1 MLRSLIHFSLRYR
14 FVVVLAALL
23 VMAIGVWQGPQM
35 PLDVF
40 PDFVPPEVTIQT
52 ESPGL
57 APEQVEQLVTYPIE
71 AAVSGI
77 AGIDTVRSESS
88 QGLSV
93 VTIIFEES
101 SDILADRQLL
111 TERMTEVSARLPKE
125 AKAPTLSPL
134 VSSTM
139 DLLKVG
145 ISSTKLTPL
154 DLRTFADWN
163 LAPLLRAVPGV
174 AEVSVVGG
182 EVRRMEV
189 KFDQEQMTR
198 YGVTLADL
206 TRTIS
211 GSTGTRGAG
220 YFETTNQRLLLSP
233 EDPAVDPD
241 ALGAAIVRG
250 SGGDAVRLRD
260 VAEVKLAAGPKF
272 GDALIMG
279 EPGVLLAMTSQHGAN
294 TLEATRRVEEALD
307 NYASTLEREG
317 ITLHR
322 GLHRPANFIELAIDH
337 IRDSLL
343 IGTLLVVVV
352 LLLFLRSP
360 RTALISFSSI
370 PLSLVAAMLVF
381 RAFGVTINT
390 MTLGGFAVAIGV
402 VVDDAIIDVENIVR
416 RLRLNATQA
425 APLPARLVILE
436 ASIEVRG
443 AIVYATLIV
452 IAAFIPVFTLGGV
465 QERFFAPLGLA
476 FVVATIFSLLIA
488 VTVTPAL
495 CSIFL
500 RAHAEDREPFYL
512 RWLRALHTAGLKLST
527 RLAWPLVLLVL
538 AAGAGAVALVP
549 HLEKEFLPEFREG
562 HFVIQ
567 VSTVPG
573 TSLKEM
579 NRLGASISRE
589 LLEDPRVI
597 SVEFQAGRAEQG
609 VDTWGPERAE
619 MHVELKPGLNLD
631 EAAVQAD
638 LRKLLE
644 GYPGVQSEV
653 LTFLGD
659 RIGESI
665 GGETAA
671 GIVSVYGND
680 LDILGQTSTS
690 IGKLLEA
697 TPGTADVIVK
707 SAAEGPR
714 VGIRLKPAAM
724 AQFGLLPAD
733 VMTAV
738 QTAYQGTEISQL
750 YQWGQIIPVV
760 LVGPGPEGSISGLGE
775 LPLIQPPGPTLRLGD
790 VADIFISSGHSVI
803 EHEGGRRLQRVT
815 FNTDGRPISAVMA
828 DARKSIDDKI
838 HPAGGTQIS
847 YSGAAEAESEANR
860 NLIVSSVI
868 AITIIVMILWT
879 AFRSGRHLTLILLN
893 LPFALIGGVFA
904 LAVTGVPLSLGA
916 LVGLVALFG
925 ISARNAIMM
934 ISHYEHLVLSEG
946 LPWNRETALRGAGER
961 LVPVLM
967 TALVTALA
975 LIPIAL
981 KPTAAGQEIEGPM
994 AIVILGGLVSSTL
1007 LTLLLLPALAE
1018 RFARFHPGEDA
1029 MDAAPATPH

>member
-1 MLRSLIHFSLRYR
+1 
-14 FVVVLAALL
+14 
-23 VMAIGVWQGPQM
+23 MAIGVWQAPKM

-40 PDFVPPEVTIQT
+40 PDFVPPQVTIQT

-77 AGIDTVRSESS
+77 AGIDTVHSESS

-93 VTIIFEES
+93 VSIFFDQS
-101 SDILADRQLL
+101 SEILADRQLL

-145 ISSTKLTPL
+145 LTSTKLPPL

-182 EVRRMEV
+182 EARRMEV
-189 KFDQEQMTR
+189 KFDQQQMAR

-206 TRTIS
+206 TRAVT

-220 YFETTNQRLLLSP
+220 YVETPNQRLLLSA

-241 ALGAAIVRG
+241 VLGAAIVRG

-260 VAEVKLAAGPKF
+260 VAEVNLSASPKF

-294 TLEATRRVEEALD
+294 TLEVTRRVEEALD

-322 GLHRPANFIELAIDH
+322 GLHRPANFIELAIHH

-343 IGTLLVVVV
+343 IGTLLVVAV
-352 LLLFLRSP
+352 LLLFLHSP
-360 RTALISFSSI
+360 RTALISFASI

-381 RAFGVTINT
+381 RAFGVTLNT

-416 RLRLNATQA
+416 RLQLNAAQS
-425 APLPARLVILE
+425 APLSAMQVILE

-452 IAAFIPVFTLGGV
+452 IAAFIPVFVLGGV
-465 QERFFAPLGLA
+465 QERFFAPLGQA
-476 FVVATIFSLLIA
+476 FVVATLLSLLIA

-500 RAHAEDREPFYL
+500 RGRAKDREPFYL
-512 RWLRALHTAGLKLST
+512 RWLRGLHSAGLKLAT
-527 RLAWPLVLLVL
+527 RFAWPLVLLVL
-538 AAGAGAVALVP
+538 AAGVGAVALVP
-549 HLEKEFLPEFREG
+549 KLEKEFLPEFREG

-567 VSTVPG
+567 VATAPG

-579 NRLGASISRE
+579 NRLGASISHE
-589 LLEDPRVI
+589 LLKDPRLL

-619 MHVELKPGLNLD
+619 MHVELKPDPNLN
-631 EAAVQAD
+631 EAAVQED

-671 GIVSVYGND
+671 GIVSVFGND
-680 LDILGQTSTS
+680 LDILAETSTS
-690 IGKLLEA
+690 IGKVLEE
-697 TPGTADVIVK
+697 TPGTADVIVR

-724 AQFGLLPAD
+724 EQFGLLPAD

-738 QTAYQGTEISQL
+738 QTAYQGTEVSQL

-760 LVGPGPEGSISGLGE
+760 LVGPGPEGSIASLGE
-775 LPLIQPPGPTLRLGD
+775 LPLVQPPGPTLRLAD
-790 VADIFISSGHSVI
+790 VADIFVSSGHAVI

-815 FNTDGRPISAVMA
+815 FNTEGRSISSVMA
-828 DARKSIDDKI
+828 EARKSIDGKI
-838 HPAGGTQIS
+838 RPGGGTQIS
-847 YSGAAEAESEANR
+847 YSGAAEAEAEANR
-860 NLIVSSVI
+860 NLIISSAFAV
-868 AITIIVMILWT
+868 TIIVMILWM
-879 AFRSGRHLTLILLN
+879 AFRSGRHLTLILVN
-893 LPFALIGGVFA
+893 LPFALVGGIFA
-904 LAVTGVPLSLGA
+904 LGLTDIPLSLGA

-925 ISARNAIMM
+925 ISARNAIMLL
-934 ISHYEHLVLSEG
+934 SHYEHLVLSEG
-946 LPWNRETALRGAGER
+946 LPWNRETAIRGAGER
-961 LVPVLM
+961 LIPVLM

-975 LIPIAL
+975 LVPIAL
-981 KPTAAGQEIEGPM
+981 RPTAAGQEIEGPM

-1018 RFARFHPGEDA
+1018 RFARFHPEQE
-1029 MDAAPATPH
+1029 T

>member
-14 FVVVLAALL
+14 AVVVIAAVL
-23 VMAIGVWQGPQM
+23 VMAIGAWQVPQM

-40 PDFVPPEVTIQT
+40 PDFVPPQVTIQT

-57 APEQVEQLVTYPIE
+57 APEQVEQFVTYPIE

-93 VTIIFEES
+93 VSITFDEG

-111 TERMTEVSARLPKE
+111 TERMAEVIARLPRE

-145 ISSTKLTPL
+145 ITSEKLTSL

-163 LAPLLRAVPGV
+163 IAPLLRAVPGV

-182 EVRRMEV
+182 ESRRMEV
-189 KFDQEQMTR
+189 KFDQERMTR
-198 YGVTLADL
+198 YSVTLADL
-206 TRTIS
+206 TRVIT
-211 GSTGTRGAG
+211 GATGTRGAG
-220 YFETTNQRLLLSP
+220 YFETSNQRLLLSS
-233 EDPAVDPD
+233 EDPAVDPE
-241 ALGAAIVRG
+241 ALGAAILRG
-250 SGGDAVRLRD
+250 SGGDAIRLRD

-279 EPGVLLAMTSQHGAN
+279 EPGILLAMTSQRGAN
-294 TLEATRRVEEALD
+294 TLEVTHRVEEALD
-307 NYASTLEREG
+307 QYAATLEREG
-317 ITLHR
+317 ISLHR
-322 GLHRPANFIELAIDH
+322 GLHRPANFIELAIHH

-352 LLLFLRSP
+352 LLFFLRSP
-360 RTALISFSSI
+360 RTALISFASI

-381 RAFGVTINT
+381 RAFGVALNT

-416 RLRLNATQA
+416 RLRLNAAEAT
-425 APLPARLVILE
+425 PLPAMQVILE
-436 ASIEVRG
+436 SSIEVRG

-452 IAAFIPVFTLGGV
+452 IAAFIPVFVLGGV

-476 FVVATIFSLLIA
+476 FVVATLLSLVIA

-500 RAHAEDREPFYL
+500 RKHAKEREPFYL
-512 RWLRALHTAGLKLST
+512 RWLRGLHGAGL
-527 RLAWPLVLLVL
+527 RLATRFALPLTLLVIVTGVC
-538 AAGAGAVALVP
+538 AGMLVP
-549 HLEKEFLPEFREG
+549 RLKKEFLPEFREG

-579 NRLGASISRE
+579 NRLGEAISHE
-589 LLEDPRVI
+589 LLRDPRLL

-619 MHVELKPGLNLD
+619 MHVELKPDPTVN
-631 EAAVQAD
+631 EAEVQQD
-638 LRKLLE
+638 LRDLL
-644 GYPGVQSEV
+644 GKYPGVQSEV

-680 LDILGQTSTS
+680 LPTLADTATT
-690 IGKLLEA
+690 IGKVLEE

-707 SAAEGPR
+707 SAVQGPR
-714 VGIRLKPAAM
+714 VSIRLKPAAM
-724 AQFGLLPAD
+724 EEFGLLPAD

-738 QTAYQGTEISQL
+738 QTAYQGMEVSQL
-750 YQWGQIIPVV
+750 YQWGQIVPVV
-760 LVGPGPEGSISGLGE
+760 LVGPGPEGSIAGLSE
-775 LPLIQPPGPTLRLGD
+775 LPLIQPPGPTLRLAD
-790 VADIFISSGHSVI
+790 VAEIFISSGHAVI

-815 FNTDGRPISAVMA
+815 FNTDGRSISEVMG
-828 DARKSIDDKI
+828 DARKSIDAKV
-838 HPAGGTQIS
+838 HPGGGTHIG
-847 YSGAAEAESEANR
+847 YSGAAEAEGQANR
-860 NLIVSSVI
+860 NLLLSSALAV
-868 AITIIVMILWT
+868 TLIVMILWM
-879 AFRSGRHLTLILLN
+879 AFRSGRHLALIIAN
-893 LPFALIGGVFA
+893 LPFALMGGIFA
-904 LAVTGVPLSLGA
+904 LTLADIPLSLGA

-925 ISARNAIMM
+925 ISTRNAIMM

-946 LPWNRETALRGAGER
+946 LPWNRETAIRGAGER
-961 LVPVLM
+961 LIPVLM

-975 LIPIAL
+975 LLPIAL

-1018 RFARFHPGEDA
+1018 RFARFQPEE
-1029 MDAAPATPH
+1029 PC

>member
-1 MLRSLIHFSLRYR
+1 
-14 FVVVLAALL
+14 
-23 VMAIGVWQGPQM
+23 
-35 PLDVF
+35 
-40 PDFVPPEVTIQT
+40 
-52 ESPGL
+52 
-57 APEQVEQLVTYPIE
+57 
-71 AAVSGI
+71 
-77 AGIDTVRSESS
+77 VRSESS

-93 VTIIFEES
+93 VSITFDEG

-111 TERMTEVSARLPKE
+111 TERMAEVIARLPRE

-145 ISSTKLTPL
+145 ITSEKLTPL

-163 LAPLLRAVPGV
+163 IAPLLRAVPGV

-182 EVRRMEV
+182 ESRRMEV
-189 KFDQEQMTR
+189 KFDQERMTR
-198 YGVTLADL
+198 YSVTLADL
-206 TRTIS
+206 TRVIT
-211 GSTGTRGAG
+211 GATGTRGAG
-220 YFETTNQRLLLSP
+220 YFETSNQRLLLSS
-233 EDPAVDPD
+233 EDPAVDPE
-241 ALGAAIVRG
+241 ALGAAILRG
-250 SGGDAVRLRD
+250 SGGDAIRLRD

-279 EPGVLLAMTSQHGAN
+279 EPGILLAMTSQRGAN
-294 TLEATRRVEEALD
+294 TLEVTHRVEEALD
-307 NYASTLEREG
+307 QYAATLEREG
-317 ITLHR
+317 ISLHR
-322 GLHRPANFIELAIDH
+322 GLHRPANFIELAIHH

-352 LLLFLRSP
+352 LLFFLRSP
-360 RTALISFSSI
+360 RTALISFASI

-381 RAFGVTINT
+381 RAFGVALNT

-416 RLRLNATQA
+416 RLRLNAAEAT
-425 APLPARLVILE
+425 PLPAMQVILE
-436 ASIEVRG
+436 SSIEVRG

-452 IAAFIPVFTLGGV
+452 IAAFIPVFVLGGV

-476 FVVATIFSLLIA
+476 FVVATLLSLVIA

-500 RAHAEDREPFYL
+500 RKHAKEREPFYL
-512 RWLRALHTAGLKLST
+512 RWLRGLHGAGL
-527 RLAWPLVLLVL
+527 RLATRFALPLTLLVIVTGVC
-538 AAGAGAVALVP
+538 AGMLVP
-549 HLEKEFLPEFREG
+549 RLKKEFLPEFREG

-579 NRLGASISRE
+579 NRLGEAISHE
-589 LLEDPRVI
+589 LLRDPRLL

-619 MHVELKPGLNLD
+619 MHVELKPDPTVN
-631 EAAVQAD
+631 EAEVQQD
-638 LRKLLE
+638 LRDLL
-644 GYPGVQSEV
+644 GKYPGVQSEV

-680 LDILGQTSTS
+680 LPTLADTATT
-690 IGKLLEA
+690 IGKVLEE

-707 SAAEGPR
+707 SAVQGPR
-714 VGIRLKPAAM
+714 VSIRLKPAAM
-724 AQFGLLPAD
+724 EEFGLLPAD

-738 QTAYQGTEISQL
+738 QTAYQGMEVSQL
-750 YQWGQIIPVV
+750 YQWGQIVPVV
-760 LVGPGPEGSISGLGE
+760 LVGPGPEGSIAGLSE
-775 LPLIQPPGPTLRLGD
+775 LPLIQPPGPTLRLAD
-790 VADIFISSGHSVI
+790 VAEIFISSGHAVI

-815 FNTDGRPISAVMA
+815 FNTDGRSISEVMG
-828 DARKSIDDKI
+828 DARKSIDAKV
-838 HPAGGTQIS
+838 HPGGGTHIG
-847 YSGAAEAESEANR
+847 YSGAAEAEGQANR
-860 NLIVSSVI
+860 NLLLSSALAV
-868 AITIIVMILWT
+868 TLIVMILWM
-879 AFRSGRHLTLILLN
+879 AFRSGRHLALIIAN
-893 LPFALIGGVFA
+893 LPFALMGGIFA
-904 LAVTGVPLSLGA
+904 LTLADIPLSLGA

-925 ISARNAIMM
+925 ISTRNAIMM

-946 LPWNRETALRGAGER
+946 LPWNRETAIRGAGER
-961 LVPVLM
+961 LIPVLM

-975 LIPIAL
+975 LLPIAL

-1018 RFARFHPGEDA
+1018 HFARFQPEE
-1029 MDAAPATPH
+1029 TC